1 MQFVA
6 FERNKQG
13 TGASRRLRIA
23 GRVPGIV
30 FGGTTNPVNIELD
43 HNALWHALKKE
54 AFHASLLDM
63 EFAGKTEKVILR
75 DVQYHPFKQLVLHV
89 DFQRVDAKTR
99 LHKKVPLHFVGAEQ
113 SPAVKE
119 DKCVVNHVMT
129 EIEVE
134 CLATQLPEHI
144 TVDLSKATKGGSIHV
159 SHIQFPAGVK
169 AVNHGRGD
177 QTVASMV
184 APVGRTVGGCSC
196 GRCGGSQSQGQSQ
209 EVILRPAC
217 PTARPWRAVVVWG

>member
-13 TGASRRLRIA
+13 TGASRRLRNT
-23 GRVPGIV
+23 GRAPGIV
-30 FGGTTNPVNIELD
+30 FGGASAPVTIEID

-63 EFAGKTEKVILR
+63 ELAGKTEKVILR
-75 DVQYHPFKQLVLHV
+75 DVQYHPFKQQVLHV

-129 EIEVE
+129 EIEIE

-144 TVDLSKATKGGSIHV
+144 TVDLSQATKGSSIHV
-159 SHIQFPAGVK
+159 SHVKLPAGVK
-169 AVNHGRGD
+169 VVTHGRGD
-177 QTVASMV
+177 LTIVSMV
-184 APVGRTVGGCSC
+184 APVEELIAAPEAAAPVDPKAKGKGKK
-196 GRCGGSQSQGQSQ
+196 
-209 EVILRPAC
+209 
-217 PTARPWRAVVVWG
+217 

>member
-1 MQFVA
+1 V
-6 FERNKQG
+6 
-13 TGASRRLRIA
+13 T
-23 GRVPGIV
+23 
-30 FGGTTNPVNIELD
+30 IEID

-63 EFAGKTEKVILR
+63 ELAGKTEKVILR
-75 DVQYHPFKQLVLHV
+75 DVQYHPFKQQVLHV

-129 EIEVE
+129 EIEIE

-144 TVDLSKATKGGSIHV
+144 TVDLSQATKGSSIHV
-159 SHIQFPAGVK
+159 SHVKLPAGVK
-169 AVNHGRGD
+169 VVTHGRGD
-177 QTVASMV
+177 LTIASMV
-184 APVGRTVGGCSC
+184 APVEELVAAAP
-196 GRCGGSQSQGQSQ
+196 
-209 EVILRPAC
+209 VA
-217 PTARPWRAVVVWG
+217 AAVDPKAKGKGKK

>member
-23 GRVPGIV
+23 GRAPGIV
-30 FGGTTNPVNIELD
+30 FGGAGVPVNIELD

-63 EFAGKTEKVILR
+63 ELAGKTEKVILR

-99 LHKKVPLHFVGAEQ
+99 LRKKVALHFVGADE

-119 DKCVVNHVMT
+119 DKCVVNHPIT
-129 EIEVE
+129 EIEIE
-134 CLATQLPEHI
+134 CLVTQLPEHI
-144 TVDLSKATKGGSIHV
+144 TVDLSQATKGSSIHV
-159 SHIQFPAGVK
+159 SHIQLPAGVK
-169 AVNHGRGD
+169 VVNHGRGD
-177 QTVASMV
+177 LTIASMV
-184 APVGRTVGGCSC
+184 APVDELLVAAP
-196 GRCGGSQSQGQSQ
+196 
-209 EVILRPAC
+209 VA
-217 PTARPWRAVVVWG
+217 AAVDPKAKGKGKK

>member
-13 TGASRRLRIA
+13 TGASRRLRNT
-23 GRVPGIV
+23 GRAPGIV
-30 FGGTTNPVNIELD
+30 FGGASAPVTIEID

-63 EFAGKTEKVILR
+63 ELNGKTEKVILR
-75 DVQYHPFKQLVLHV
+75 DVQYHPFKQQVLHV

-129 EIEVE
+129 EIEIE

-144 TVDLSKATKGGSIHV
+144 TVDLSKATKGGSVHV
-159 SHIQFPAGVK
+159 SHIQLPAGVK
-169 AVNHGRGD
+169 VVTHGRGD
-177 QTVASMV
+177 LTIASMV
-184 APVGRTVGGCSC
+184 APVEELVAAAP
-196 GRCGGSQSQGQSQ
+196 
-209 EVILRPAC
+209 VA
-217 PTARPWRAVVVWG
+217 AAVDPKAKGKGKK

>member
-13 TGASRRLRIA
+13 TGASRRLRNT
-23 GRVPGIV
+23 GRAPGIV
-30 FGGTTNPVNIELD
+30 FGGASAPVTIEID

-63 EFAGKTEKVILR
+63 ELAGKTEKVILR
-75 DVQYHPFKQLVLHV
+75 DVQYHPFKQQVLHV

-129 EIEVE
+129 EIEIE

-144 TVDLSKATKGGSIHV
+144 TVDLSKATKGASIHV
-159 SHIQFPAGVK
+159 SHLQLPAGVK
-169 AVNHGRGD
+169 VVTHGRGD
-177 QTVASMV
+177 LTIVSMV
-184 APVGRTVGGCSC
+184 APVEEIVAAP
-196 GRCGGSQSQGQSQ
+196 
-209 EVILRPAC
+209 VVA
-217 PTARPWRAVVVWG
+217 AVDPKAKGKGKK

>member
-30 FGGTTNPVNIELD
+30 FGGTANPVNIELD

-99 LHKKVPLHFVGAEQ
+99 LHKKVPLHFVGAEH

-159 SHIQFPAGVK
+159 SHIQLPAGVK
-169 AVNHGRGD
+169 VVNHGRGD
-177 QTVASMV
+177 QTIASMV
-184 APVGRTVGGCSC
+184 APAE
-196 GRCGGSQSQGQSQ
+196 
-209 EVILRPAC
+209 EVMVAAPVA
-217 PTARPWRAVVVWG
+217 AAVDPKAKGKGKK

>member
-13 TGASRRLRIA
+13 TGASRRLRNT
-23 GRVPGIV
+23 GRAPGIV
-30 FGGTTNPVNIELD
+30 FGGASAPVTIEID

-63 EFAGKTEKVILR
+63 ELAGKTEKVILR
-75 DVQYHPFKQLVLHV
+75 DVQYHPFKQQVLHV

-129 EIEVE
+129 EIEIE
-134 CLATQLPEHI
+134 CLATQLPENI
-144 TVDLSKATKGGSIHV
+144 TVDLSKATKGDSIHV
-159 SHIQFPAGVK
+159 SQLQLPAGVK
-169 AVNHGRGD
+169 VVTHGRGD
-177 QTVASMV
+177 LTMVSMV
-184 APVGRTVGGCSC
+184 APVEEIVAAP
-196 GRCGGSQSQGQSQ
+196 
-209 EVILRPAC
+209 VVA
-217 PTARPWRAVVVWG
+217 AVDPKAKGKGKK

>member
-13 TGASRRLRIA
+13 TGASRRLRNT
-23 GRVPGIV
+23 GRAPGIV
-30 FGGTTNPVNIELD
+30 FGGANAPVTIEID

-63 EFAGKTEKVILR
+63 ELNGKTEKVILR
-75 DVQYHPFKQLVLHV
+75 DVQYHPFKQQVLHV

-129 EIEVE
+129 EIEIE

-144 TVDLSKATKGGSIHV
+144 TVDLSQATKGGSIHV
-159 SHIQFPAGVK
+159 SHVKLPAGVK
-169 AVNHGRGD
+169 VVTHGRGD
-177 QTVASMV
+177 LTIASMV
-184 APVGRTVGGCSC
+184 APVEELVAAAP
-196 GRCGGSQSQGQSQ
+196 
-209 EVILRPAC
+209 VA
-217 PTARPWRAVVVWG
+217 AAVDPKAKGKGKK

>member
-13 TGASRRLRIA
+13 TGASRRLRNT
-23 GRVPGIV
+23 GRAPGIV
-30 FGGTTNPVNIELD
+30 FGGASAPMTIEID

-63 EFAGKTEKVILR
+63 ELNGKTEKVILR
-75 DVQYHPFKQLVLHV
+75 DVQYHPFKQQVLHV

-129 EIEVE
+129 EIEIE
-134 CLATQLPEHI
+134 CLATQLPEFI
-144 TVDLSKATKGGSIHV
+144 TVDLSQATKGGSIHV
-159 SHIQFPAGVK
+159 SHVKLPAGVK
-169 AVNHGRGD
+169 VVTHGRGD
-177 QTVASMV
+177 LTIASMV
-184 APVGRTVGGCSC
+184 APVEELVAAAP
-196 GRCGGSQSQGQSQ
+196 
-209 EVILRPAC
+209 VA
-217 PTARPWRAVVVWG
+217 AAVDPKAKGKGKK

>member
-1 MQFVA
+1 MKFVA
-6 FERNKQG
+6 FARSKQG
-13 TGASRRLRIA
+13 TGASRRLRNT
-23 GRVPGIV
+23 GRAPGIV
-30 FGGTTNPVNIELD
+30 FGGASAPVTIEID

-63 EFAGKTEKVILR
+63 ELNGKTEKVILR
-75 DVQYHPFKQLVLHV
+75 DVQYHPFKQQVLHV

-129 EIEVE
+129 EIEIE

-144 TVDLSKATKGGSIHV
+144 TVDLSQATKGASIHA
-159 SHIQFPAGVK
+159 SHVQLPAGVK
-169 AVNHGRGD
+169 VVTHGRGD
-177 QTVASMV
+177 LTLASMV
-184 APVGRTVGGCSC
+184 APVE
-196 GRCGGSQSQGQSQ
+196 
-209 EVILRPAC
+209 EVIAAPEA
-217 PTARPWRAVVVWG
+217 AAAVDPKAKGKGKK